1 MEQKRIRPSRLLAR
15 AGALSLGLLMALASP
30 ALAAGD
36 STAYTLTIPAT
47 LTVANAGWNA
57 TDGICVKGTLATGR
71 KLTVTASSGDDGF
84 ALVNASDASQKISY
98 ALASAEGDI
107 EATTSWEFDTLGET
121 ATVRPLGII
130 AED

>member
-1 MEQKRIRPSRLLAR
+1 
-15 AGALSLGLLMALASP
+15 MALALS
-30 ALAAGD
+30 
-36 STAYTLTIPAT
+36 
-47 LTVANAGWNA
+47 
-57 TDGICVKGTLATGR
+57 VKGTLATGR

-84 ALVNASDASQKISY
+84 ALVSTSDASQRIGY
-98 ALASAEGDI
+98 LLASAEGNT